1 VQSEVLEWSAGFT
14 AFWATGLDH
23 YQVRAYSAWYR
34 HITLSMTAA
43 AFLTILRRGAQKGDL
58 QSVPEI

>member
-1 VQSEVLEWSAGFT
+1 
-14 AFWATGLDH
+14 
-23 YQVRAYSAWYR
+23 VRAYSAWYR

-58 QSVPEI
+58 QSAPEI